1 MASTK
6 EYLEYVLEQ
15 LSGIDGLRYR
25 PMMGEY
31 LIYCRNR
38 LVGGVYD
45 DRLLVKPTKSA
56 LALLPDAPREEPYPG
71 GRPMLLVTE
80 MENKRLLRE
89 LLEAVAK
96 SRGFLLS
103 GGALDVE
110 RASRIVLDEFRGGK
124 IAKVTLDR
132 IPEI

>member
-15 LSGIDGLRYR
+15 LSEVDGLRYR

-71 GRPMLLVTE
+71 GRSMLLVTE

-89 LLEAVAK
+89 VLEAVA
-96 SRGFLLS
+96 S
-103 GGALDVE
+103 DVC
-110 RASRIVLDEFRGGK
+110 ASRK
-124 IAKVTLDR
+124 
-132 IPEI
+132 

>member
-15 LSGIDGLRYR
+15 LSAVEGLRYR

-31 LIYCRNR
+31 LVYCRGK

-56 LALLPDAPREEPYPG
+56 CALLPDAPREEPYPG
-71 GRPMLLVTE
+71 AKPMLLVTE
-80 MENKRLLRE
+80 TDNKPLLRE
-89 LLEAVAK
+89 LLE
-96 SRGFLLS
+96 G
-103 GGALDVE
+103 
-110 RASRIVLDEFRGGK
+110 
-124 IAKVTLDR
+124 IAGEVK
-132 IPEI
+132 

>member
-15 LSGIDGLRYR
+15 LSEVDGLRYR

-31 LIYCRNR
+31 LIYYRNR

-80 MENKRLLRE
+80 MENKRLLQE
-89 LLEAVAK
+89 LLEAIA
-96 SRGFLLS
+96 
-103 GGALDVE
+103 
-110 RASRIVLDEFRGGK
+110 DEVK
-124 IAKVTLDR
+124 
-132 IPEI
+132 

>member
-1 MASTK
+1 MASSK
-6 EYLEYVLEQ
+6 EYLDYVLEQ
-15 LSGIDGLRYR
+15 LSEVDGLRYR

-80 MENKRLLRE
+80 MENKRLLQE
-89 LLEAVAK
+89 LLEAMA
-96 SRGFLLS
+96 
-103 GGALDVE
+103 
-110 RASRIVLDEFRGGK
+110 DEVK
-124 IAKVTLDR
+124 
-132 IPEI
+132 